1 MDQYTKPIQGI
12 KQRNHDQQLLLLQS
26 VKGDNYKGRNREQ
39 LIINIYNILYLKIEL
54 FSSHINV

>member
-26 VKGDNYKGRNREQ
+26 LKGFNYMGSDSEQ
-39 LIINIYNILYLKIEL
+39 LIINIAILENRT
-54 FSSHINV
+54 F